1 MRKKSPRKRRL
12 RLENNI
18 DEDENLELDAS
29 PVNLNDEI
37 ESEDEELPPPEEEK
51 DEARELNV
59 GNILALIFIG
69 VAVIFLIVMAA
80 GSAKSKKKIQSREL
94 DKSGSKTAIEFKER
108 TEKAPDV
115 KDDVQQ
121 IFEEEKKGDMPMS
134 EKDADDVL
142 STLPPELQ
150 SGTAPV
156 TSVGSRSSSAK
167 SDRPDTRNSKS
178 PRKIEGIAGQDY
190 VAANAN
196 SNIVSAVMNGNFPQT
211 AASSRMTK
219 EEYIAQQMQRTQQ
232 IQNSL
237 YGSSGSYGGTSQ
249 SQSAAYQSNREEFFN
264 NQGSG
269 TGNGQFLPYNTL
281 WDGTIIS
288 GALVTAINT
297 DNPGVVI
304 ARVTQNVYSSYDH
317 SLLLIPEG
325 SLLYAT
331 YNSSVSYGQN
341 KVQVAWNL
349 LIRPDGYR
357 ISLGN
362 MNGVSAQGASGY
374 KGSVSNH
381 PWATMKALGMI
392 AVYSMIQTDMSKSI
406 NSQNN
411 EYIQNAMTDV
421 WAQSSKIGN
430 KIIDRALDIKPTIA
444 VPVGREIKLITNVPL
459 ELPPCKVNQAERKYV
474 RTR

>member
-1 MRKKSPRKRRL
+1 M
-12 RLENNI
+12 ENNI
-18 DEDENLELDAS
+18 DEDESLELDAS
-29 PVNLNDEI
+29 PVDLNGEI
-37 ESEDEELPPPEEEK
+37 ESEDDELPPLEEEK

-80 GSAKSKKKIQSREL
+80 GSAKSKKKVQSREL

-108 TEKAPDV
+108 TEKPPEV
-115 KDDVQQ
+115 KENVEQ
-121 IFEEEKKGDMPMS
+121 IFEEEKKEDMPMS
-134 EKDADDVL
+134 EKDADAVL

-156 TSVGSRSSSAK
+156 TPVGSRSSSSAK

-178 PRKIEGIAGQDY
+178 PRKIEGIAGQSY
-190 VAANAN
+190 AAANAN
-196 SNIVSAVMNGNFPQT
+196 SNIVSAVMNGKFPQT
-211 AASSRMTK
+211 AATSRMTK

-237 YGSSGSYGGTSQ
+237 YGSGGSYGGT
-249 SQSAAYQSNREEFFN
+249 SQSAAYQSNREDFFN
-264 NQGSG
+264 NNQENG
-269 TGNGQFLPYNTL
+269 TGNGQFLPYNTI

-288 GALVTAINT
+288 ALLETAINT

-317 SLLLIPEG
+317 SLLLIPQG

-331 YNSSVSYGQN
+331 YNSSVSYGQD

-357 ISLGN
+357 ITLGN
-362 MNGVSAQGASGY
+362 MNGVSAQGVSGY
-374 KGSVSNH
+374 KGKVSNH

-421 WAQSSKIGN
+421 WAQSTKIGN

-444 VPVGREIKLITNVPL
+444 VPLGKEIKLITNVPL

>member
-1 MRKKSPRKRRL
+1 
-12 RLENNI
+12 
-18 DEDENLELDAS
+18 
-29 PVNLNDEI
+29 
-37 ESEDEELPPPEEEK
+37 
-51 DEARELNV
+51 
-59 GNILALIFIG
+59 
-69 VAVIFLIVMAA
+69 
-80 GSAKSKKKIQSREL
+80 
-94 DKSGSKTAIEFKER
+94 
-108 TEKAPDV
+108 
-115 KDDVQQ
+115 
-121 IFEEEKKGDMPMS
+121 MS
-134 EKDADDVL
+134 EKDADEVL

-156 TSVGSRSSSAK
+156 TPVGSRSSSSAK

-190 VAANAN
+190 AAANAN

-211 AASSRMTK
+211 AATSRMTK

-237 YGSSGSYGGTSQ
+237 YGSGGSYGNGNQ

-264 NQGSG
+264 NQGNG

-357 ISLGN
+357 ITLGN
-362 MNGVSAQGASGY
+362 MNGVSAQGVSGY
-374 KGSVSNH
+374 KGKVSNH

-430 KIIDRALDIKPTIA
+430 KIIDRALDIKPTIKIKS
-444 VPVGREIKLITNVPL
+444 GTEIKLITNVPL
-459 ELPPCKVNQAERKYV
+459 ELPPCKVNQATRKYV
-474 RTR
+474 RIR

>member
-1 MRKKSPRKRRL
+1 MSMESK
-12 RLENNI
+12 LENNI
-18 DEDENLELDAS
+18 DEDETLVLDSSLVSLA
-29 PVNLNDEI
+29 DEF

-51 DEARELNV
+51 EEARELNV
-59 GNILALIFIG
+59 GNVLAMIFIG
-69 VAVIFLIVMAA
+69 VAVLFLIVMAA
-80 GSAKSKKKIQSREL
+80 GSSKSKKKIQSREL
-94 DKSGSKTAIEFKER
+94 DKSGSKTVIEFKDR
-108 TEKAPDV
+108 TEKTAEV
-115 KDDVQQ
+115 KEDVQQ
-121 IFEEEKKGDMPMS
+121 IFEEKKEEKNPMS
-134 EKDADDVL
+134 EKDADKVL

-156 TSVGSRSSSAK
+156 TSVGSRSSAAK

-178 PRKIEGIAGQDY
+178 PRKIEGIAGQEY
-190 VAANAN
+190 SSASAN
-196 SNIVSAVMNGNFPQT
+196 SNIVSAVMNGNFPQ
-211 AASSRMTK
+211 AASSQRMTK

-232 IQNSL
+232 LQNSL
-237 YGSSGSYGGTSQ
+237 YGSGGGNQ
-249 SQSAAYQSNREEFFN
+249 SQSAAYQSSREEFFN

-331 YNSSVSYGQN
+331 YNSSVSYGQD

-357 ISLGN
+357 ITLGN

-374 KGSVSNH
+374 RGSVSNH

-392 AVYSMIQTDMSKSI
+392 AVYSMIQTDMSRSIKS
-406 NSQNN
+406 QDN
-411 EYIQNAMTDV
+411 EYIQNAMADV

-430 KIIDRALDIKPTIA
+430 KIIDRALDIKPTIKIRS
-444 VPVGREIKLITNVPL
+444 GTEIKLITNVPL
-459 ELPPCKVNQAERKYV
+459 ELPPCKVSQADRKYV